1 MEIKKGIL
9 KIMNALFSAY
19 LLDLQQSS
27 NPFIQQS
34 MGRYWNK
41 LITTILLTSVVIVL
55 SSCATRPEYSII
67 KTNLEI

>member
-27 NPFIQQS
+27 NPFIQ
-34 MGRYWNK
+34 
-41 LITTILLTSVVIVL
+41 
-55 SSCATRPEYSII
+55 
-67 KTNLEI
+67 